1 MKKNTIVTDQMK
13 YDYSIKVI
21 FRLYMQKLIT
31 ESEYKEIETRLKQY
45 YKIQSTATESNEID
59 MKWLAIHCFL
69 SDVYV
74 VTNGGNLY
82 AK

>member
-59 MKWLAIHCFL
+59 IK
-69 SDVYV
+69 
-74 VTNGGNLY
+74 
-82 AK
+82 

>member
-59 MKWLAIHCFL
+59 MK
-69 SDVYV
+69 
-74 VTNGGNLY
+74 
-82 AK
+82 

>member
-45 YKIQSTATESNEID
+45 YKIQSTVTESNEID
-59 MKWLAIHCFL
+59 MK
-69 SDVYV
+69 
-74 VTNGGNLY
+74 
-82 AK
+82 

>member
-13 YDYSIKVI
+13 YDYSIKVV

-31 ESEYKEIETRLKQY
+31 EGEYKEIETRLKQY

-59 MKWLAIHCFL
+59 IK
-69 SDVYV
+69 
-74 VTNGGNLY
+74 
-82 AK
+82 

>member
-21 FRLYMQKLIT
+21 FRLYMQKLLT

-59 MKWLAIHCFL
+59 IK
-69 SDVYV
+69 
-74 VTNGGNLY
+74 
-82 AK
+82 

>member
-45 YKIQSTATESNEID
+45 YKIQSTFTESNEID
-59 MKWLAIHCFL
+59 MK
-69 SDVYV
+69 
-74 VTNGGNLY
+74 
-82 AK
+82 

>member
-13 YDYSIKVI
+13 YAYSIKVI

-45 YKIQSTATESNEID
+45 YKIQSTATKSNEID
-59 MKWLAIHCFL
+59 MK
-69 SDVYV
+69 
-74 VTNGGNLY
+74 
-82 AK
+82 